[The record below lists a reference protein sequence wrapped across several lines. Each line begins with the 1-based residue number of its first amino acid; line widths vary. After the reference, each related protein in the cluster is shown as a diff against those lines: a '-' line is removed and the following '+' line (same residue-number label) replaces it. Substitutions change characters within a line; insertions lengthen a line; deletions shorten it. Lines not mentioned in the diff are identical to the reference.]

1 MFMLVKK
8 LNRWGYTAMMTF
20 MELVEIATPYDEGS
34 HCKDT
39 FIQLIRD
46 NPQLEDAFNEKYTD
60 EFEKEVQKKGIAFIL
75 NNVSAKR
82 RLFEKNV
89 KLSLYYCGMNETP
102 VISIDY

>member
-1 MFMLVKK
+1 
-8 LNRWGYTAMMTF
+8 MMTF

-39 FIQLIRD
+39 FIELIRKY
-46 NPQLEDAFNEKYTD
+46 PELEESFEVQYSE

-75 NNVSAKR
+75 NNVSAKK
-82 RLFEKNV
+82 RLFEKEV
-89 KLSLYYCGMNETP
+89 KLSLHYCGMEKTP